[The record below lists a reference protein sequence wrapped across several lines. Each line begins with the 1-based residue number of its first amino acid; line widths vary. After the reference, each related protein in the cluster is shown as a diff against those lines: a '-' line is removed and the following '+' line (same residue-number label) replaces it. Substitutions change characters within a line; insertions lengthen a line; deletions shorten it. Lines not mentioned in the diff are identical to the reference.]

1 MGLAMD
7 GALEIRRLGW
17 QDLDILCAV
26 PEGLFDFPVDAAQ
39 AAAFLADPGHEIVA
53 AFTDGL
59 MVGMA
64 TGTVLLHPDKAPCMF
79 VNEVGV
85 REDYRQRGIGSLI
98 MERFLEVARGRG
110 CEGVWLGTEADN
122 GSARALYLKVGGRET
137 EGLVIYDWDG
147 VMDEA

>member
-1 MGLAMD
+1 MA
-7 GALEIRRLGW
+7 ATLEIRQLGPG
-17 QDLDILCAV
+17 DLDLLCGV
-26 PEGLFDFPVDAAQ
+26 GEGLFDFPVLRVQ

-53 AFTDGL
+53 GFSDGV

-64 TGTVLLHPDKAPCMF
+64 TGTVLLHPDKPPAMF

-85 REDYRQRGIGSLI
+85 REEYRQRGIATLI
-98 MERFLEVARGRG
+98 LERFLAVARARG